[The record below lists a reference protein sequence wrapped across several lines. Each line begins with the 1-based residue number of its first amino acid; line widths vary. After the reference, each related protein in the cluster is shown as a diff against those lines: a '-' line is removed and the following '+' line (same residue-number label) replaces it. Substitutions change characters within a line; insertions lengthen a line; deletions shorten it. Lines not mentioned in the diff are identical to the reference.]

1 MNECFWN
8 IFTKLLAAKQQDQ
21 LLITL
26 LNFAFA
32 GGGVSVTKYFS
43 YVVEQ

>member
-1 MNECFWN
+1 MTNVSGN
-8 IFTKLLAAKQQDQ
+8 IFTKPLAKQQDQ

-26 LNFAFA
+26 LNYFA

-43 YVVEQ
+43 M